1 MSDGGTNHG
10 GWADG
15 QAHATA
21 SEERTLGAP
30 GKYHSVVTVTAGTT
44 ASFTG
49 SQYGYGAVMLAD
61 GAEIDGTH
69 IDTWG
74 GGRIYGV
81 DLAKET
87 IYDFAVKQVAAKTKN
102 IYVFKVR
109 QG

>member
-1 MSDGGTNHG
+1 MSTNPTNHS

-15 QAHATA
+15 QTHATA
-21 SEERTLGAP
+21 SEERRLGAP

-61 GAEIDGTH
+61 GAEIRGTS

-74 GGRIYGV
+74 GGRVMGV

-87 IYDFAVKQVAAKTKN
+87 IYDFAVKEVAAKTAAV
-102 IYVFKVR
+102 YVFKVK